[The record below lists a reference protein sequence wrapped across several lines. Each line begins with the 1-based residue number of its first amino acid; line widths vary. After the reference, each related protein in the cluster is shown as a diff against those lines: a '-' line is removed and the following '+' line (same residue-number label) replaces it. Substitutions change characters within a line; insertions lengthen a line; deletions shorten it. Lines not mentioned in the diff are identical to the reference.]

1 MMNLFMVQFKEL
13 QDLEHHKNVSQLLM
27 DAIDADR
34 IKENLKLLTKKPHI
48 AGTKEN
54 EEVAELIQTLWNEA
68 GLQGIFF
75 CFCEKDTFSD
85 RINIRLGF

>member
-1 MMNLFMVQFKEL
+1 MNLFMVQFKEL
-13 QDLEHHKNVSQLLM
+13 QDLEYHKNVSQLLM